1 MYVYGPSSLA
11 NYPAS
16 VWERRTFP
24 SQPSVSERGE
34 RRRQLTFLDIP
45 GKLLFSLGGSGD
57 SSSKV
62 SHWVA
67 ASAESTAA
75 VGIGGLLTVRLCGCA
90 YRWVCVS
97 SVLKCSPLQ
106 ITEYMP

>member
-16 VWERRTFP
+16 VWERRAFP
-24 SQPSVSERGE
+24 SQPSVSEHGE
-34 RRRQLTFLDIP
+34 RQRQLTFLDIP
-45 GKLLFSLGGSGD
+45 GKALFSLGGSGD

-67 ASAESTAA
+67 ESAEPTAA
-75 VGIGGLLTVRLCGCA
+75 LGISSLLAVCLCECA
-90 YRWVCVS
+90 YLWVFM
-97 SVLKCSPLQ
+97 SVVRVL
-106 ITEYMP
+106 

>member
-16 VWERRTFP
+16 AWHRRAFP

-34 RRRQLTFLDIP
+34 RHRHLTFLDIP
-45 GKLLFSLGGSGD
+45 GKALFSLGGSGD

-67 ASAESTAA
+67 ECAESTAA
-75 VGIGGLLTVRLCGCA
+75 WGIEGLFTVHLRD
-90 YRWVCVS
+90 RVCVS
-97 SVLKCSPLQ
+97 VGVYECSVGAIS
-106 ITEYMP
+106 

>member
-16 VWERRTFP
+16 VWERRAFP
-24 SQPSVSERGE
+24 SQPSVSKRGE
-34 RRRQLTFLDIP
+34 RQRQLTFLDIP
-45 GKLLFSLGGSGD
+45 GKALFSLGGSGD

-67 ASAESTAA
+67 QSAESTAA
-75 VGIGGLLTVRLCGCA
+75 LGIGGLFTECWSECA
-90 YRWVCVS
+90 CLWECMSVAWV
-97 SVLKCSPLQ
+97 L
-106 ITEYMP
+106 